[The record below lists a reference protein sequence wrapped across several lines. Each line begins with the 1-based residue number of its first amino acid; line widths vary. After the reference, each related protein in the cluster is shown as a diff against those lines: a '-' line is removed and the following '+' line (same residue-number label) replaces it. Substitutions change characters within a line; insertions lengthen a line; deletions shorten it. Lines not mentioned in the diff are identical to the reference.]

1 MPHARTCPLTG
12 KPLDGFHGNRKLHP
26 DAEKLRKKLNN
37 KKRYRKIK
45 EMDKK
50 ALRLDAMLEHYYD
63 LSKGNTPIDK
73 NILLDFS
80 WDFVTKIT
88 GSANPIFWI
97 LDYGYSYSDNKKKI
111 IIHDGTNI

>member
-1 MPHARTCPLTG
+1 MSSSRKCPLTG

-37 KKRYRKIK
+37 KQRYRKIK

-50 ALRLDAMLEHYYD
+50 ALRLDAILDHYYD
-63 LSKGNTPIDK
+63 LSKGSIAIDK
-73 NILLDFS
+73 TILINFS
-80 WDFVTKIT
+80 WDFMTKIT
-88 GSANPIFWI
+88 GSGNPIFWI

-111 IIHDGTNI
+111 IIYDGTVI